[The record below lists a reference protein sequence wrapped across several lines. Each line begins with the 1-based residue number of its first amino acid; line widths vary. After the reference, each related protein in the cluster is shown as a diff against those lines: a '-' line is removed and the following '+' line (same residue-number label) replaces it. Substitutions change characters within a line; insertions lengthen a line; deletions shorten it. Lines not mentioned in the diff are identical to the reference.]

1 MATRKISDLTLL
13 TSGNVSSSD
22 TLLLLDN
29 SDPTDQ
35 NKRTAIGSI
44 FKAVPSGTY
53 TSPGVQ
59 FEGKT
64 STGVFSTTQGQV
76 GLAMGDARLNL
87 QKVGTTLNIQA
98 RDSAD
103 TNLDFTISAQGT
115 GKIRLGS
122 ILAINDLNF
131 VIPNSSDET
140 KEARFSTASIP
151 TGVSHTYVLPS
162 NGAANAT
169 DSLVTLTATQTL
181 SNKTI
186 ASPVFTGSVTVS
198 DISISGNTTIGDAAS
213 DSLTVNSASIFA
225 ASTTFSNSV
234 IQNSGLTLTGDL
246 QFGSS
251 GSIKLPKTS
260 NVEFEVSS
268 GNTTF
273 SYVETSGLGGIYN
286 DTFYIIDQSN
296 RFSIGS
302 SGMIQLG
309 SESSTGVYIQTDT
322 TSSRIYHN
330 ASQSTLATDIRIET
344 TNTGITINGAID
356 NVTSITGSGDIAIA
370 TDKFT
375 LDSTNGNA
383 VFGGNI
389 TGGGNITATSGTNFE
404 FGSVNGGA
412 TNVGVGRTASTY
424 NLEVEGTIYATG
436 STITAGN
443 GSAGKFILQKGAA
456 GIGLH
461 FTDNTGTDQAVLD
474 SGGNFGLGKSPSYKF
489 DVSGN
494 SNIDG
499 DLAITTTNP
508 AAGTG
513 GKITAREI
521 ILTDP
526 ITSTTSTLNAQT
538 SGGVSRARVYF
549 QSFN

>member
-140 KEARFSTASIP
+140 KEARFSSASIP
-151 TGVSHTYVLPS
+151 AGVSHTYVLPS

-169 DSLVTLTATQTL
+169 DTLVTLTATQTL

-198 DISISGNTTIGDAAS
+198 DISISGNTTIGDEAS

-225 ASTTFSNSV
+225 SSVTLSNSLIANSGATVTGDIGVTGKVVASTGFEPATDEGADLGSNSKSFGNAFIGAMGIGDTNGDSIV
-234 IQNSGLTLTGDL
+234 NLGGSNPNLILKSNSG
-246 QFGSS
+246 
-251 GSIKLPKTS
+251 
-260 NVEFEVSS
+260 EVQ
-268 GNTTF
+268 
-273 SYVETSGLGGIYN
+273 L
-286 DTFYIIDQSN
+286 N
-296 RFSIGS
+296 R
-302 SGMIQLG
+302 Q
-309 SESSTGVYIQTDT
+309 GVV
-322 TSSRIYHN
+322 H
-330 ASQSTLATDIRIET
+330 LATT
-344 TNTGITINGAID
+344 ATGITIGGAID
-356 NVTSITGSGDIAIA
+356 AVSYTHL
-370 TDKFT
+370 T
-375 LDSTNGNA
+375 LPTRS
-383 VFGGNI
+383 
-389 TGGGNITATSGTNFE
+389 
-404 FGSVNGGA
+404 
-412 TNVGVGRTASTY
+412 
-424 NLEVEGTIYATG
+424 
-436 STITAGN
+436 
-443 GSAGKFILQKGAA
+443 
-456 GIGLH
+456 
-461 FTDNTGTDQAVLD
+461 
-474 SGGNFGLGKSPSYKF
+474 
-489 DVSGN
+489 
-494 SNIDG
+494 
-499 DLAITTTNP
+499 
-508 AAGTG
+508 
-513 GKITAREI
+513 
-521 ILTDP
+521 
-526 ITSTTSTLNAQT
+526 
-538 SGGVSRARVYF
+538 
-549 QSFN
+549 